1 MLECMGSSKRML
13 PRGFRFVRRSPSV
26 SGTMGRDRAWKL
38 IASRF
43 NMAIVWTSIATLKFH
58 VFLTRASS
66 FPRFFLFWVP
76 HSETFLYR
84 RCFTYFF
91 YYVINMSIIP
101 VISFNLN
108 LPFPGQAWN
117 QLGLKFQLWLNNHLS
132 EDVFFFPFPYFLL
145 KKKTFGTEVLHTCR
159 FQASWWDGIIIS

>member
-58 VFLTRASS
+58 VFLTRALS
-66 FPRFFLFWVP
+66 FPSFFLFWVP

-132 EDVFFFPFPYFLL
+132 EDVFFFHFLISFW
-145 KKKTFGTEVLHTCR
+145 KKNIWYWSFTHL
-159 FQASWWDGIIIS
+159 